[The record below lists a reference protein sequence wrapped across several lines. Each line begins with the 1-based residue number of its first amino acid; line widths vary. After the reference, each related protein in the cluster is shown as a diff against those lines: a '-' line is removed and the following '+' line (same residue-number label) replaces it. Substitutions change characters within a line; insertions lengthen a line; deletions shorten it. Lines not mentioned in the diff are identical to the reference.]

1 MGEQHVNGAQT
12 GNGQVISCLQQH
24 YSIHSLVF
32 LQSDLTLQ
40 DDLAVSDD
48 SEDEKAEGE
57 DDPMAF

>member
-12 GNGQVISCLQQH
+12 GNGQVISCLQQL
-24 YSIHSLVF
+24 YEIHSLV